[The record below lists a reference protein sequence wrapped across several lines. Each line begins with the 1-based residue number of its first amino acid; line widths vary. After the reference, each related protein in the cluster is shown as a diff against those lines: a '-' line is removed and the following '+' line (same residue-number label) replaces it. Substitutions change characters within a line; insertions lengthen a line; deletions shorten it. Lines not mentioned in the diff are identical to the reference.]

1 MFKLNIS
8 ALGVCAVLFTTS
20 PRVHGE
26 HIVIMH
32 TNDTHS
38 QIDPATDG
46 KGGVA
51 RRKVLI
57 DSIRA
62 AEPHT
67 LLIDAGDAVQG
78 SNYFTL
84 YGGEVE
90 ALMLN
95 ELGYE
100 YAILGN
106 HEFDNGMESLGKYIS
121 SVNAPYIATNYIVTG
136 TPLEGKLTRYR
147 IVPIAGKRIG
157 LIGINIDPKGMIA
170 DEKSVGVVYQDPFKA
185 ANATA
190 WHLKN
195 NEGVDYVVAITHI
208 GYEVNPLPDDIK
220 LVANSENIDIII
232 GGHSHTVVEPGSEKS
247 HRKNA
252 AGKDVL
258 IAQTGSTG
266 ANLGVITIDTDNNTF
281 SSQLIPVDSRL
292 DGRVDDSILAKLE
305 PYRHGVDSL
314 KSIVVG
320 KSRIEAPRGDE
331 RILNFVT
338 DFIEW
343 EGKRLNDNKAVD
355 LGIANRGGIRTPM
368 NSGPITRGGIMEMLP
383 FDNRVVVLELTGQ
396 QLLDVFDTNVKAPRV
411 GFSRPVAVVVENGHV
426 TRATLNG
433 VAVDPEKTY
442 VVSTV
447 DYLANGGDYMTPLT
461 LGKVLNSSDRI
472 MNLDVIDYIGS
483 LKGKTVKENKTR
495 RFSAADN

>member
-1 MFKLNIS
+1 MSKIPSFAIS
-8 ALGVCAVLFTTS
+8 LCSLLIACGVSKADN
-20 PRVHGE
+20 
-26 HIVIMH
+26 IVIMH

-38 QIDPATDG
+38 QIDPAADG

-67 LLIDAGDAVQG
+67 LLVDAGDAVQG

-136 TPLEGKLTRYR
+136 TPLEGKLTRYK

-170 DEKSVGVVYQDPFKA
+170 DEKSVGVVYQDPCKA

-195 NEGVDYVVAITHI
+195 NEGVDYVIAITHI
-208 GYEVNPLPDDIK
+208 
-220 LVANSENIDIII
+220 
-232 GGHSHTVVEPGSEKS
+232 
-247 HRKNA
+247 
-252 AGKDVL
+252 
-258 IAQTGSTG
+258 
-266 ANLGVITIDTDNNTF
+266 
-281 SSQLIPVDSRL
+281 
-292 DGRVDDSILAKLE
+292 
-305 PYRHGVDSL
+305 
-314 KSIVVG
+314 
-320 KSRIEAPRGDE
+320 
-331 RILNFVT
+331 
-338 DFIEW
+338 
-343 EGKRLNDNKAVD
+343 
-355 LGIANRGGIRTPM
+355 
-368 NSGPITRGGIMEMLP
+368 
-383 FDNRVVVLELTGQ
+383 
-396 QLLDVFDTNVKAPRV
+396 
-411 GFSRPVAVVVENGHV
+411 
-426 TRATLNG
+426 
-433 VAVDPEKTY
+433 
-442 VVSTV
+442 
-447 DYLANGGDYMTPLT
+447 
-461 LGKVLNSSDRI
+461 
-472 MNLDVIDYIGS
+472 
-483 LKGKTVKENKTR
+483 
-495 RFSAADN
+495 